1 MPRPKK
7 EYRCEGPRFTS
18 GKGWVGRVWPSGA
31 PKWSKWLPLGTTDR
45 EHAKKLLAAW
55 GRTGVQPVTKRG
67 ERSFAEEAERILD
80 EKAAKAQSPSEKKA
94 VQYRRDRLRKYALP
108 VIGPV
113 PVGLLEPSHIAGVLD
128 SMAEQGLSLR
138 TTHNL
143 RSDISV
149 ILRKLVRSAELKMNP
164 AQDLELP
171 EEATVD
177 TRDRMH
183 LSDEQMIAFQTRRGF
198 GTTLDMNIMLC
209 RCVGGHRTSDGHAG
223 DWSHV
228 DLIGFATMKVRR
240 PKTDGQVGQRVG
252 QRKSKT
258 KNYEHAVHTVP
269 EQYRPALRAYW
280 ESQGCP
286 TSGPLFPLLRDA
298 VTTPMKL
305 KGGQVIERNGGKV
318 GGRKGGGTSYAKAF
332 RRAVWEEQIYSPMPV
347 GTLIGGVPTTHAFDP
362 ENPDRGLCFFQT
374 DTDTTRRLTFHGLRA
389 DLNAALVE
397 AGVTDDQRIAIL
409 GHTQAATGN
418 KHYMKQILVGV
429 PAAALPGRLPPSGG
443 FIPATRSKPTPR
455 RVVGLANSTKLL
467 ARPGRFER
475 PTFGS
480 VDEGSALEP
489 AQTQV
494 DSTPEGALESP
505 GEGVLSQTLGQ
516 NSSHRETLLAAA
528 AQAVLEGDWE
538 RADQIRVII
547 NAPPHLAPVHKLS
560 DARRRQR

>member
-1 MPRPKK
+1 MARPKK
-7 EYRCEGPRFTS
+7 AFRSEGPRFTTS
-18 GKGWVGRVWPSGA
+18 KGWVGRIWFSGA
-31 PKWSKWLPLGTTDR
+31 PKWEEWTPLGTTDR

-55 GRTGVQPVTKRG
+55 GRTGVQPVAKRG

-80 EKAAKAQSPSEKKA
+80 EKAAKAKTPSEKKA

-128 SMAEQGLSLR
+128 CMAEQGLSLR

-164 AQDLELP
+164 ALDLELP
-171 EEATVD
+171 EDATVD

-183 LSDEQMIAFQTRRGF
+183 LSDEQMITFQTRRGF
-198 GTTLDMNIMLC
+198 GTPLDMNVMLC

-228 DLIGFATMKVRR
+228 DLVGFATMKVRR

-252 QRKSKT
+252 QAKSKT
-258 KNYEHAVHTVP
+258 KNYEHAVHIVH

-286 TSGPLFPLLRDA
+286 TSGPIFPLLRDA

-305 KGGQVIERNGGKV
+305 KDGRVIERQGGKA
-318 GGRKGGGTSYAKAF
+318 GERKGGGSSYAKAF
-332 RRAVWEEQIYSPMPV
+332 RKAVWEEQLYSPLP
-347 GTLIGGVPTTHAFDP
+347 GFDP
-362 ENPDRGLCFFQT
+362 ARPDKKLCAFQT

-389 DLNAALVE
+389 DLNAGLVE

-418 KHYMKQILVGV
+418 KHYMKRILVGV
-429 PAAALPGRLPPSGG
+429 PAAALPGAIPPSGG
-443 FIPATRSKPTPR
+443 SVPDSGSKPLPR
-455 RVVGLANSTKLL
+455 RGLGLGNSAKLL

-494 DSTPEGALESP
+494 DSATKGALESP
-505 GEGVLSQTLGQ
+505 SERVLSQTLGQ

-547 NAPPHLAPVHKLS
+547 NAPPRLAPVHKLS